1 MTKVYITLC
10 YVEYEGTSIVRVF
23 TNPEEANRLAIAM
36 KEECDQSDMH
46 FYVKEKDKGN
56 NTYFAISGGILSV
69 TKNKILIF

>member
-1 MTKVYITLC
+1 MTKVYITVC

-46 FYVKEKDKGN
+46 FYVKEEELYNSCEEIDG
-56 NTYFAISGGILSV
+56 
-69 TKNKILIF
+69 